1 MSEGVTT
8 PCARTVS
15 KPILKCTICY
25 VTLVLSS
32 LISSFIK
39 CTLCA
44 ILSVRTRL
52 FVNCLLVISLTIIK
66 YHVGGTLVF
75 NYGFLDRAGSVSRHQ
90 EDRCLCSVGFSD
102 IFNPSVARAAVTH
115 CEQTFGRASGGVW
128 RFCLLVTSSYFYVR

>member
-1 MSEGVTT
+1 MSEGVSP

-75 NYGFLDRAGSVSRHQ
+75 NYGFLTGQHRTEPDRFPVIKKTAACVLSV
-90 EDRCLCSVGFSD
+90 
-102 IFNPSVARAAVTH
+102 
-115 CEQTFGRASGGVW
+115 
-128 RFCLLVTSSYFYVR
+128 LVTFLIPVWQERLLPIVNRHLDGLVEEYGDFAFL